1 MREFSGYVTVR
12 SFDGMNIPITLQHNT
27 MKKYCDELNAI
38 YKLAQT
44 ELVVKCSSFVLFS
57 ILKKI
62 KNNGNLVMCSIFMLP
77 DSFIRRNQI
86 LNYVKKKKIKIHF
99 VFEQFILHDEKT
111 FFEIENLLSLKSY
124 INNHNPQE
132 YLEFFK
138 SFQSIN

>member
-1 MREFSGYVTVR
+1 MKEFSGYVTVR

-27 MKKYCDELNAI
+27 MRKYCDELNAI

-44 ELVVKCSSFVLFS
+44 ELVVKSSSFVLFS
-57 ILKKI
+57 VLKKI

-77 DSFIRRNQI
+77 ESYICRNKI
-86 LNYVKKKKIKIHF
+86 LNYVKKKKVKIHF
-99 VFEQFILHDEKT
+99 VFENFIVRDEKS
-111 FFEIENLLSLKSY
+111 FFEMENLLSLKSY